1 MTLLFLA
8 ILCTGL
14 FSLGYYVGNQL
25 GQTAHIRE
33 DLRKAREAHVVARI
47 IKR

>member
-1 MTLLFLA
+1 MLLMLVVTLS
-8 ILCTGL
+8 TGL

-33 DLRKAREAHVVARI
+33 DLRKAREARVVARI
-47 IKR
+47 MKR

>member
-1 MTLLFLA
+1 MTLLLVV
-8 ILCTGL
+8 IICTGL

-33 DLRKAREAHVVARI
+33 DLRKAREANIVARI
-47 IKR
+47 VKR